1 MARNAQQNIA
11 QAQPTEVT
19 RREKGEMERPREYFL
34 PTVDVSET
42 ADALVLR
49 YDMPG
54 VKKENAEITVD
65 NGTLTVTGRAE
76 PEESGTIIYRET
88 RIGDYQRQFAL
99 PEDVDAGQI
108 TAEMNAGVLTV
119 RIRKPEQYKPKRI
132 QIAGT

>member
-1 MARNAQQNIA
+1 MARNAQPGLA
-11 QAQPTEVT
+11 QAQKTEVA
-19 RREKGEMERPREYFL
+19 RREKEMEHEHVYFL

-42 ADALVLR
+42 PEALLLR

-76 PEESGTIIYRET
+76 PEQSGTVMYRET

-99 PEDVDAGQI
+99 PENVDAGHI
-108 TAEMNAGVLTV
+108 TAEMKEGVLTV
-119 RIRKPEQYKPKRI
+119 TIRKPEQYKPKKI
-132 QIAGT
+132 QITGS

>member
-1 MARNAQQNIA
+1 
-11 QAQPTEVT
+11 
-19 RREKGEMERPREYFL
+19 MERPREYFL

-42 ADALVLR
+42 PDALVLR

-76 PEESGTIIYRET
+76 PEESGTILYRET

-99 PEDVDAGQI
+99 PENVDAGQI

-119 RIRKPEQYKPKRI
+119 RIRKPEQYKPRKI
-132 QIAGT
+132 QITGS

>member
-1 MARNAQQNIA
+1 MARNTQQGLA
-11 QAQPTEVT
+11 QAQKTEVT
-19 RREKGEMERPREYFL
+19 RREKEVERQREYFL

-54 VKKENAEITVD
+54 VKKEDAEITVD
-65 NGTLTVTGRAE
+65 NGTLTVTGKAE
-76 PEESGTIIYRET
+76 PEQPGTVMYRET

-99 PEDVDAGQI
+99 PENVDAGHI
-108 TAEMNAGVLTV
+108 TAEMKDGVLTV
-119 RIRKPEQYKPKRI
+119 TIKKPEQYKPKKI

>member
-34 PTVDVSET
+34 PTVDISET
-42 ADALVLR
+42 PDALVLR

-54 VKKENAEITVD
+54 VRKENAEITVD

-76 PEESGTIIYRET
+76 REESGTILYRET

-99 PEDVDAGQI
+99 PENVDAGQI
-108 TAEMNAGVLTV
+108 AAEMNAGVLTV
-119 RIRKPEQYKPKRI
+119 YIKKPEEYKPKRI
-132 QIAGT
+132 QITGS